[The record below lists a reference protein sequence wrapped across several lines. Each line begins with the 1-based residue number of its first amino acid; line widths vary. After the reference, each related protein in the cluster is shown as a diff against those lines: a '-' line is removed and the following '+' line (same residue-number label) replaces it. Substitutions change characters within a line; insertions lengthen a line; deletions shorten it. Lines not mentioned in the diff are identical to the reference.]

1 MLSVFSKTRSPIINS
16 LTLLLIFSLFLT
28 ACGGGD
34 EDSSTSAEDADTPAI
49 AIEDV
54 FSASDAGLCANP
66 YFPVVEGATWTY
78 QGTDEFSGTY
88 TFTSSRINVR
98 PDGFTYSNEFT
109 DLTQEQEWACTSEGL
124 IALQFDRGAAGSVS
138 MTESELRLETSD
150 VEGITLPH
158 EISAGDT
165 WEQSFAVSGEQTIP
179 GGILAT
185 SSGTV
190 SVNSEAL
197 GEESVT
203 VAAGEFN
210 AMKIHIEFVIDMQ
223 MTMEDIVIPLLF
235 ESESTVWYALGVG
248 WVKSEDRAEID
259 GVESLSS
266 VELQSYFIP

>member
-1 MLSVFSKTRSPIINS
+1 MIFAFSKKGTGRVHWLI
-16 LTLLLIFSLFLT
+16 LLLIFSLMLT
-28 ACGGGD
+28 ACGASA
-34 EDSSTSAEDADTPAI
+34 EDGEPPEIASEGILSSTS
-49 AIEDV
+49 
-54 FSASDAGLCANP
+54 SGLCANP
-66 YFPVVEGATWTY
+66 YLPVVEGATWTY
-78 QGTDEFSGTY
+78 EGIDDFAGTY
-88 TFTSSRINVR
+88 TFTSTLINLR
-98 PDGFTYSNEFT
+98 PDGFTWSNQFT
-109 DLTQEQEWACTSEGL
+109 DVLQEQEWACTSEGL
-124 IALQFDRGAAGSVS
+124 ITLNYDRGTAGSVS
-138 MTESELRLETSD
+138 VADSELSLETSD

-190 SVNSEAL
+190 SVRSEAL
-197 GEESVT
+197 GQESVT

-223 MTMEDIVIPLLF
+223 MTMGDIAIPLLF
-235 ESESTVWYALGVG
+235 ESETFVWYAPGIG